1 MGGLGPCLVTARGV
15 PIINGTLPR
24 RNQTQGPIMIIVIP
38 IVDACSTCLLLYVF
52 LIPFHILQ
60 HVTTNTNNVN
70 VSGDWGV
77 TMCAITHTPP
87 LNSKH
92 TPH

>member
-1 MGGLGPCLVTARGV
+1 MPGHGEGRV

-38 IVDACSTCLLLYVF
+38 IVDACSTCLLLRIL
-52 LIPFHILQ
+52 LILTAVRPYRLTLISI
-60 HVTTNTNNVN
+60 N

-77 TMCAITHTPP
+77 TMCAMTHTPP
-87 LNSKH
+87 LNPKH